1 LLLHL
6 LPLTNKIY
14 SMKFPSPVSLQWIAT
29 LIDAELIGNS
39 NAAATGINEIHKV
52 QNGDL
57 AFVDH
62 PKYYETCLNS
72 AASFIII
79 NNKDV
84 IIPEGKTLLYTAEPF
99 EAYLKIVNHFRPF
112 NPSKQM
118 ISDTAVIGEST
129 VIMPNT
135 FIGNHVSIGNHCVIH
150 PNVVIHDHSVIGNHV
165 VIQSG
170 TIIGSDAFYYNGKK
184 DRDVMYKRMQSCGNV
199 VIEDNVEIGA
209 NCTIDRGVTA
219 ETRIGKGTIIDNLVQ
234 LGHEVVIGKN
244 CLIAS
249 QVGIAGVTTL
259 EDNVILWGQVGVNK
273 TITLGTGAIVMAQG
287 GVTHTIKGNKVY
299 MGTPAIDA
307 GDKRREYVW
316 IKRIPELWKK
326 VMES

>member
-1 LLLHL
+1 
-6 LPLTNKIY
+6 
-14 SMKFPSPVSLQWIAT
+14 MKFPSPVSLQWIAT

>member
-1 LLLHL
+1 MQLHL

>member
-1 LLLHL
+1 LQLHL

>member
-1 LLLHL
+1 MLLHL